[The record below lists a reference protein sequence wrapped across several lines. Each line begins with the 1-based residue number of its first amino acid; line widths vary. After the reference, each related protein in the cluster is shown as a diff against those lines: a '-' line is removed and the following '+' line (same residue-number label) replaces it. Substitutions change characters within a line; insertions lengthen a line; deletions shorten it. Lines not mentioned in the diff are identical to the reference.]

1 MTRLFSMMLTVA
13 ALAGDP
19 STVTGVW
26 QVGLQGD
33 HVVPVGLEL
42 KQDGTTVTGRIL
54 MPSNHGDRREIELA
68 GSFIDGK
75 LTLAS
80 TTEVSLKMHDRDEK
94 TKLRLEGRM
103 EKDGT
108 MSGTFM
114 DTMPWTAERLGGG
127 R

>member
-1 MTRLFSMMLTVA
+1 MAKLFSIVLTLA
-13 ALAGDP
+13 AIAGDP
-19 STVTGVW
+19 ATVTGVW

-42 KQDGTTVTGRIL
+42 KQDGTKVTGRIL
-54 MPSNHGDRREIELA
+54 LPSNHGDRREIELA
-68 GSFIDGK
+68 GSFIDGT
-75 LTLAS
+75 LTLES
-80 TTEVSLKMHDRDEK
+80 TAEVSLKMHDRDGK
-94 TKLRLEGRM
+94 TKLKLQGRM

-114 DTMPWTAERLGGG
+114 DTMPWTAERLGG